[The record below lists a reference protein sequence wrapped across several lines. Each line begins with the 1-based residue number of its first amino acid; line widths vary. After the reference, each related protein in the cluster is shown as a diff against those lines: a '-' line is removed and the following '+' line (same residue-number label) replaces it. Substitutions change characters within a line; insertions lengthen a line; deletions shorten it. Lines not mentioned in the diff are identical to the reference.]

1 MNPNPRLAAVLAAA
15 AIAVGGGLA
24 QGAVDCAT
32 VMRSLKAGA
41 SPQEV
46 AKTMAISAQDVKDCQ
61 DSAELDSASKSHGG
75 ATLER
80 GDNGG
85 ENDSEES
92 DSNVEL

>member
-1 MNPNPRLAAVLAAA
+1 MNPKPHLALFFAAA

-41 SPQEV
+41 SAEDV
-46 AKTMAISAQDVKDCQ
+46 AQTMAISPADVKDCQ
-61 DSAELDSASKSHGG
+61 DKAELDSAVQSHGG

-80 GDNGG
+80 GDHNPSGD
-85 ENDSEES
+85 DSE
-92 DSNVEL
+92 DVER